1 MQAHCS
7 GAVSVPSTQGK
18 NTQSNQVEGFGKEKK
33 TSAENGGHVNTQHIH
48 SLTCYYNHQNIIM
61 AISVPSLGKSFNKYI
76 NTEA

>member
-18 NTQSNQVEGFGKEKK
+18 NTQSNQVKGGGEKR
-33 TSAENGGHVNTQHIH
+33 AENGGHVNTQHVH
-48 SLTCYYNHQNIIM
+48 SLTRDYNHQNIIM

>member
-7 GAVSVPSTQGK
+7 GAVSVPLTQGK
-18 NTQSNQVEGFGKEKK
+18 NTQSNQVWGGGGDKI
-33 TSAENGGHVNTQHIH
+33 AENGGHVNTQLIR

-76 NTEA
+76 NTED